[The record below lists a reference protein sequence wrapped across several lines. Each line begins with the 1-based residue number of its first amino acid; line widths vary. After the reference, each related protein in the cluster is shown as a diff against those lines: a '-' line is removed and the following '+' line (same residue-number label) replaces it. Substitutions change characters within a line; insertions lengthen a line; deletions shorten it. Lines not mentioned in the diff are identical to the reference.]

1 MTTWGINAQPAWY
14 LQKDDANRARI
25 LKAAVDLGA
34 TTVRVGAPWAS
45 IQTSASGPSWSIL
58 DRMMGAVEDAG
69 LEPYFTLTEP
79 RASVGKFL
87 GWFGGRY
94 ATTAEFAQ
102 CCASIVKRYPQIR
115 YFEVGNEVNSKLHAF
130 DAKPYAVNYVPLLN
144 AAYDAMHAVR
154 DVQVVAGGLGVGD
167 AEVNDWKDPAAFVQ
181 DLYTAHARFDVL
193 SHHPYPI
200 NIQKWGWPAVMD
212 VVNADQ
218 VTKIE
223 DVRKVMVENHDEAKS
238 IIVSETGLDSVRWTE
253 AQQAEK
259 YPALLGYLDSLPY
272 VSAVFV
278 QSIVDW
284 PWKNRGSAN
293 KEQNW
298 GLTRVDG
305 SEKPAFGVVRDIMKG
320 RK

>member
-79 RASVGKFL
+79 RATVGKFL
-87 GWFGGRY
+87 GWFGGY
-94 ATTAEFAQ
+94 SATAAQFGQ
-102 CCASIVKRYPQIR
+102 CCADIVKRYPQIR
-115 YFEVGNEVNSKLHAF
+115 YFEVGNEVNSVLHAF
-130 DAKPYAVNYVPLLN
+130 DSKPTVDGYVPLLN
-144 AAYDAMHAVR
+144 SAYDAIDGLAT
-154 DVQVVAGGLGVGD
+154 VVAGGLAVGD
-167 AEVNDWKDPAAFVQ
+167 DRAFGWKDPVPFVRG
-181 DLYTAHARFDVL
+181 LYASGAKFDAL
-193 SHHPYPI
+193 SYHPYPI
-200 NIQKWGWPAVMD
+200 NLLKSGWPAESD
-212 VVNADQ
+212 VANATQ
-218 VTKIE
+218 VRKIE
-223 DVRKVMVENHDEAKS
+223 TIRKIMVESGDEAKS

-253 AQQAEK
+253 EQQAEK

-284 PWKNRGSAN
+284 PWKNRGTAN

-305 SEKPAFGVVRDIMKG
+305 SEKPAFAVVRDIMKG
-320 RK
+320 S